1 MEDHIQMTVC
11 LSNYPSRLVFLMRI
25 KFFTAVRQPAM
36 VDARWGRW
44 PAIGRRH
51 PNKNQGTKWKH
62 GSCAPS
68 SEGLLRHSA
77 DRTKWRSG
85 STCCNARKWLG
96 AWGREVRPAGRLG
109 SIGSRP
115 CSTLLFLKSDRSAP
129 CANLKERS
137 DFGSGST
144 RSPCRPTL
152 PSTIYHARQHNILQ
166 MLALCLI
173 YTCIPVFAN

>member
-1 MEDHIQMTVC
+1 MET
-11 LSNYPSRLVFLMRI
+11 RI
-25 KFFTAVRQPAM
+25 
-36 VDARWGRW
+36 
-44 PAIGRRH
+44 
-51 PNKNQGTKWKH
+51 
-62 GSCAPS
+62 CAPS
-68 SEGLLRHSA
+68 SEVLLRHST

-85 STCCNARKWLG
+85 STCCNARKWIG
-96 AWGREVRPAGRLG
+96 AWGREVRPASRLG

-115 CSTLLFLKSDRSAP
+115 CSTLLFLGSDRSAP

-152 PSTIYHARQHNILQ
+152 PSTIYHARKHNILQ

-173 YTCIPVFAN
+173 YNCIPVFANSQVHMPRKQAISTCIHISSWCEHDIMPMSYTFFSC